1 MSNLLAND
9 IFYNPDST
17 AHAQNEVIEGK
28 GCQIQW
34 FNPIIKKKKIL
45 FVNF

>member
-17 AHAQNEVIEGK
+17 AHAQNEVIEG
-28 GCQIQW
+28 CQIQW
-34 FNPIIKKKKIL
+34 FNPIIKKKIL